1 MVCKNGILVLDES
14 FPGGSEVEASAS
26 NAGDPGLIP
35 GSGRPPAEGNGTPL
49 QYSFLENPMDRGV
62 WCAAVHG
69 VAESQI
75 QLREQQQYTVSQG
88 SKKIN
93 TIKSLPQELLV

>member
-35 GSGRPPAEGNGTPL
+35 GLGRPPAEGNGTPL
-49 QYSFLENPMDRGV
+49 QYYCLGNPMDRGT
-62 WCAAVHG
+62 WRATVHG
-69 VAESQI
+69 ATEHRT
-75 QLREQQQYTVSQG
+75 QL
-88 SKKIN
+88 K
-93 TIKSLPQELLV
+93 